1 ARPGCGQ
8 GWGQVALIWISII
21 FYVAVQL
28 AIGVWASRR
37 VHTEGDYLLA
47 GRRLGLGLASVSLF
61 ATWFGAETVMGSSA
75 AVAEQGLAGGRAD
88 PFGYAICLFLMAI
101 FLAYQMRRRN
111 YVTLGDFFRE
121 RYSPLLERV
130 AVLVLLPAV
139 IIWAAAQ
146 LLAFGQILNVLTE
159 VPLALSLVAAT
170 VLVILYT
177 TLGGLWGDV
186 VTDAV
191 QGAVL
196 VIGLVILL
204 GFVLAAAGGIGAGI
218 AAIEPGQLR
227 LVAPDETGWAR
238 LELWMIPILGS
249 LVSQEA
255 LSRLLA
261 ARSPAIARRACFA
274 AAGVYLALGLIP
286 VTIALVGAHLA
297 PDLAHRDQ
305 FLPVLA
311 ANLLP
316 PVLFAILIGALLSAI
331 LSTVDSTLLTAS
343 ALVSHNLVV
352 RALPR
357 LSEKGRV
364 RSARIIVVLAGL
376 AAYAIARGDE
386 TILDLV
392 VLASSFGTAGLLVT
406 VLFGLWTRRGGPMTA
421 LAALIVGFAVTLW
434 GEALFALEAP
444 FMTAIG
450 AAALT
455 FLLGA
460 FIRPRPEAA

>member
-1 ARPGCGQ
+1 MRITPEVKNNFFG
-8 GWGQVALIWISII
+8 SIK
-21 FYVAVQL
+21 
-28 AIGVWASRR
+28 
-37 VHTEGDYLLA
+37 
-47 GRRLGLGLASVSLF
+47 
-61 ATWFGAETVMGSSA
+61 
-75 AVAEQGLAGGRAD
+75 
-88 PFGYAICLFLMAI
+88 
-101 FLAYQMRRRN
+101 N
-111 YVTLGDFFRE
+111 
-121 RYSPLLERV
+121 
-130 AVLVLLPAV
+130 
-139 IIWAAAQ
+139 
-146 LLAFGQILNVLTE
+146 
-159 VPLALSLVAAT
+159 
-170 VLVILYT
+170 
-177 TLGGLWGDV
+177 
-186 VTDAV
+186 
-191 QGAVL
+191 
-196 VIGLVILL
+196 
-204 GFVLAAAGGIGAGI
+204 
-218 AAIEPGQLR
+218 
-227 LVAPDETGWAR
+227 
-238 LELWMIPILGS
+238 
-249 LVSQEA
+249 
-255 LSRLLA
+255 
-261 ARSPAIARRACFA
+261 RSPAIARRACFA